1 MAYTV
6 RFTDEVTNSPLQ
18 VEDNTINESTS
29 LSFPGRNVTGY
40 GKIIA
45 ENFLHLL
52 ENFAAKSPPP
62 NPVAG
67 QLYFNSN
74 ENVNQLELFDGTNW
88 VAAGGLKKGTSF
100 PSNDISVAGDL
111 FSNISTGELYFY
123 TGSGWILIG
132 PETPS
137 ASRTGVLREVLNDGA
152 GSDQNVVSFYVNG
165 VRLGV
170 ISETNFVPN
179 PAISGF
185 VELRKGVNLN
195 SQYENLW
202 GTSSSSLALTVGD
215 SVVPAENFLRSDV
228 TSISNNDLIIR
239 SMRGVTIGPE
249 AQLRLTS
256 DGNVAVITQNTPN
269 SSLDLR
275 VNNNGS
281 VRTVIRVDSSERV
294 GINNFS
300 PQESLDVNGNILSS
314 GQIRSS
320 NTDESASVATG
331 SGVFAGGVGIAKS
344 LIVGENQ
351 EISGIL
357 KTNSILPLIPNGSPA
372 TASGT
377 IGSESLKYQRIFSER
392 FDGEFYGKLVG
403 TFEGTVIN
411 GSAPRLTSRTKF
423 KIRGDIVDEDGF
435 QFDGSFQATG
445 EDPLEKTFTTTL
457 NSNFI
462 TTKLRANSITNTDEF
477 LFSRGTPPA
486 LRKISRQDLFASIPR
501 TPVGSI
507 VAYAGAQ
514 PPTGWLLCDG
524 SEVRQTDFTALFSVI
539 QYTYGDIV
547 TLQGRDSFKLPD
559 LRGRFPLGLD
569 NMNGNNRVLSR
580 IANPDGSFSLITTI
594 SGPAGRVSNTQARL
608 LGGSGGLEAI
618 FIARSELPE
627 HKHDLRGTLSNGAK
641 GSKFYAYL
649 PESTVDGIPEI
660 DAVAGQAPPGVDTFG
675 KFLTNSGGILTD
687 SGAPH
692 VQTAANVMN
701 PYISLNYII
710 YAGTDQ

>member
-52 ENFAAKSPPP
+52 ENFAAKSPPS
-62 NPVAG
+62 NPVTG

-123 TGSGWILIG
+123 TGGGWILIG

-137 ASRTGVLREVLNDGA
+137 ASRTGVLREVLNDGD
-152 GSDQNVVSFYVNG
+152 GNDQNVVSFYVNG
-165 VRLGV
+165 VRIGV
-170 ISETNFVPN
+170 ISETSFVPN

-185 VELRKGVNLN
+185 IEIRQGVNLN

-215 SVVPAENFLRSDV
+215 AVVPAENFLRSDV
-228 TSISNNDLIIR
+228 TSISSNELIIR

-249 AQLRLTS
+249 GQLKLTS

-294 GINNFS
+294 GINNFT
-300 PQESLDVNGNILSS
+300 PQEALDVNGNILAS
-314 GQIRSS
+314 GQIRTS
-320 NTDESASVATG
+320 NTDESVSVATG

-344 LIVGENQ
+344 LIVGEDQ
-351 EISGIL
+351 EVNGVL
-357 KTNSILPLIPNGSPA
+357 KTNSILPLIPTGSPA

-403 TFEGTVIN
+403 TFEGTVVN

-423 KIRGDIVDEDGF
+423 KIQGDVVDEDGF

-445 EDPLEKTFTTTL
+445 ENPLEKTFTTTL
-457 NSNFI
+457 NANFI

-477 LFSRGTPPA
+477 LFSRGTPA
-486 LRKISRQDLFASIPR
+486 TLRKISRQDLFASIPR
-501 TPVGSI
+501 TPIGSI
-507 VAYAGAQ
+507 IAYAGAQ

-569 NMNGNNRVLSR
+569 NMDGNNRVLNR
-580 IANPDGSFSLITTI
+580 VANPDGTFSLISTI
-594 SGPAGRVSNTQARL
+594 SGPAGRVSSTQARL
-608 LGGSGGLEAI
+608 LGGQGGLEAI

-641 GSKFYAYL
+641 GSKYYAYL

-660 DAVAGQAPPGVDTFG
+660 DAIAGQAPPGIDTFG

>member
-6 RFTDEVTNSPLQ
+6 RFTDQIANSPLQ

-52 ENFAAKSPPP
+52 ENFASKSPPD

-67 QLYFNSN
+67 QLYFNAN
-74 ENVNQLELFDGTNW
+74 ENVNQLEIFNGTNW
-88 VAAGGLKKGTSF
+88 VAAGGLKKGTTF
-100 PSNDISVAGDL
+100 PVNDTSVAGDL

-123 TGSGWILIG
+123 TGAGWILIG

-137 ASRTGVLREVLNDGA
+137 ASRTGVLREVLKDGD
-152 GSDQNVVSFYVNG
+152 GVDRNIVSFYVNG
-165 VRLGV
+165 IRLSV
-170 ISETNFVPN
+170 ISESDFVPN

-185 VELRKGVNLN
+185 VEIRKGVNLN

-215 SVVPAENFLRSDV
+215 AVVPAENFLRSDV
-228 TSISNNDLIIR
+228 TSISNNELIIR
-239 SMRGVTIGPE
+239 SMRGVTVGPE
-249 AQLRLTS
+249 GQLKLTS
-256 DGNVAVITQNTPN
+256 DGNIAVLTQNTPN
-269 SSLDLR
+269 SALDLR

-294 GINNFS
+294 GINNFT
-300 PQESLDVNGNILSS
+300 PQEALDVNGNILVS
-314 GQIRSS
+314 GQVRSS
-320 NTDESASVATG
+320 NTDESVSVATG

-344 LIVGENQ
+344 IVVGEDLQ
-351 EISGIL
+351 VSGTV
-357 KTNSILPLIPNGSPA
+357 KTNAIIPSVPTGSPITVA
-372 TASGT
+372 GT

-392 FDGEFYGKLVG
+392 FDGEFYGRLVG

-411 GSAPRLTSRTKF
+411 GSAPRLASRTKF
-423 KIRGDIVDEDGF
+423 KIAGDIVDEDGF
-435 QFDGSFQATG
+435 QFDGSFQAEG
-445 EDPLEKTFTTTL
+445 ETPLEKTFTTTL

-477 LFSRGTPPA
+477 LFSRGNPA
-486 LRKISRQDLFASIPR
+486 SLRKISRQDLFASIPR

-507 VAYAGAQ
+507 IAFAGAQ
-514 PPTGWLLCDG
+514 APAGWLLCDG
-524 SEVRQTDFTALFSVI
+524 SEVRQSEYSALFTVV
-539 QYTYGDIV
+539 QYTYGDLV

-569 NMNGNNRVLSR
+569 NMDGNNRVLSR
-580 IANPDGSFSLITTI
+580 VANPDGSFSTISTI
-594 SGPAGRVSNTQARL
+594 SGPANRVTSAEARF
-608 LGGSGGLEAI
+608 LGGASGLERI

-649 PESTVDGIPEI
+649 PESTEDGIPEI
-660 DAVAGQAPPGVDTFG
+660 DAIAGQAPPGVDTFG
-675 KFLTNSGGILTD
+675 KLLTNSGGILTD

-692 VQTAANVMN
+692 VQTAMNVMN
-701 PYISLNYII
+701 PFISLNYII